1 MSSEYF
7 EQIFASINSLSYRVK
22 LLLVV
27 LREIPFFSFA
37 GQHGI
42 PYDGQGEGRQLL
54 VAVPEENK
62 SNFFVHGAQKPL

>member
-1 MSSEYF
+1 M
-7 EQIFASINSLSYRVK
+7 
-22 LLLVV
+22 V